1 MLVDRC
7 GIPWMLNCQKPAY
20 VQNERERVLA
30 LDIDV
35 FVLIAQKQC
44 LKLRHVPYWYHPF
57 PARRYKTR
65 PFDFLPMCVDLT
77 LELYFAHDGDDIELS
92 RNRNLHGP

>member
-44 LKLRHVPYWYHPF
+44 LKLRHVPLLVLTHSQLGV
-57 PARRYKTR
+57 TR
-65 PFDFLPMCVDLT
+65 LDLST
-77 LELYFAHDGDDIELS
+77 S
-92 RNRNLHGP
+92 GPCASI